1 MSKSF
6 PNEQA
11 VHERFSVECFNLA
24 WDLLDRSD
32 RSPEQDEEMI
42 RLSVAS
48 TWHWTKRSD
57 CTAENRSVGLWQT
70 SRIHSVLGHT
80 EEARRYAS
88 LCVQESSKEG
98 VGVFFLAYAYE
109 ATARAEALAGNA
121 SVATAALEQAQ
132 RLLERIEDAEAR
144 SMLEQDLD
152 DVRRL
157 SNR

>member
-6 PNEQA
+6 PDERA
-11 VHERFSVECFNLA
+11 VHERFSVDCFNLA

-32 RSPEQDEEMI
+32 RSPEQDEEMV

-57 CTAENRSVGLWQT
+57 CTAENLSVGLWQT
-70 SRIHSVLGHT
+70 SRIHAVLGHA

-88 LCVQESSKEG
+88 LCVQESSKGG

-121 SVATAALEQAQ
+121 SVATAALGQAEK
-132 RLLERIEDAEAR
+132 LLERVEDADAQ

-152 DVRRL
+152 DVRRR
-157 SNR
+157 SSP